1 MLKKY
6 VIILVENMGDRMNK
20 GFTLVELLAVI
31 VILTIIGT
39 VGTATINNYINTS
52 RAKSLDMQYESI
64 EKAAQSYA
72 SKHVFDEITPS
83 STCSLV
89 SDNCCTKMPVDGEEC
104 YIALADL
111 INDKLIDELK
121 DPKNGGKIS
130 NSTLIKIRYTS
141 NQFVID
147 VIR

>member
-1 MLKKY
+1 
-6 VIILVENMGDRMNK
+6 MGDRMNK
-20 GFTLVELLAVI
+20 GFTIVELLAVI
-31 VILTIIGT
+31 IILAIIGT
-39 VGTATINNYINTS
+39 VGTVTVNNYINTS
-52 RAKSLDMQYESI
+52 RTKSLNMQYESI

-83 STCSLV
+83 STCELV
-89 SDNCCTKMPVDGEEC
+89 SDNCCSKMPGDGEEC
-104 YIALADL
+104 YITLADL
-111 INDKLIDELK
+111 INDKLIEELK